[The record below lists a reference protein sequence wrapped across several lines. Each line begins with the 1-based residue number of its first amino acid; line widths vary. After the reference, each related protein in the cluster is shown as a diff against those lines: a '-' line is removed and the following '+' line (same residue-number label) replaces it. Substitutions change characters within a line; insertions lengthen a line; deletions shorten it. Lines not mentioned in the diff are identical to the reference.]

1 MPLPFLVWRRAI
13 PVWCGYSPN
22 AEPQTYA
29 ASMSER
35 PELDPA
41 IADYYAEAWDEDG
54 RIRSGIG
61 EIELIRTREIVE
73 RFLPGSAL
81 RVVDVGGASG
91 VHAEWL
97 LEAGHTVHLIDPV
110 ERHVESAIE
119 ALGAN
124 PRFTAAVGDGRALAA
139 EDDSF
144 DVVLLFGPLYH
155 LQDRGDRHAVWSEAA
170 RVVRPGGIVFGA
182 IITRF
187 ASLFSG
193 LAEGEIFDP
202 VFREIV
208 ETDLETGAHT
218 NPDGR
223 EYFTTAYFH
232 RPEEAKAEAEDAGLV
247 VTDLL
252 GVEGIT
258 SWIPRLQRSWED
270 PDKRQTIIDSARA
283 IESEPSVLGLG
294 PHVIVVASSA

>member
-1 MPLPFLVWRRAI
+1 M
-13 PVWCGYSPN
+13 
-22 AEPQTYA
+22 A
-29 ASMSER
+29 AYIRSMSER

-41 IADYYAEAWDEDG
+41 IADYYAKAWDEDA
-54 RIRSGIG
+54 RLRSGTG

-73 RFLPGSAL
+73 RFLPGAGL
-81 RVVDVGGASG
+81 RILDVGGASG

-97 LEAGHTVHLIDPV
+97 LQAGHTVHLVDPV

-124 PRFTAAVGDGRALAA
+124 HRFTAVVGDGRALEAA
-139 EDDSF
+139 TDSF
-144 DVVLLFGPLYH
+144 DAVLLFGPLYH
-155 LQDRGDRHAVWSEAA
+155 LQDEEDRLAVWSEAH
-170 RVVRPGGIVFGA
+170 RVVRPSGIVFGA
-182 IITRF
+182 VITRF

-202 VFREIV
+202 VFRRIV
-208 ETDLETGAHT
+208 ETDLATGKHT

-232 RPEEAKAEAEDAGLV
+232 RPDEAQREAESAGLEV
-247 VTDLL
+247 EAVL

-258 SWIPRLQRSWED
+258 AWIPRLERSWAD
-270 PDKRQTIIDSARA
+270 PEQRQVIVDTARV
-283 IESEPSVLGLG
+283 IESEPSLLGLG
-294 PHVIVVASSA
+294 PHVIVVAR